1 MRTILKLVSIFWM
14 NSLFLMTSC
23 QVVNNP
29 ILRPVPES
37 EKFSQ
42 NDQQTDSLFHDGEGG
57 LQSFGMLNGKD
68 QVGLL

>member
-1 MRTILKLVSIFWM
+1 
-14 NSLFLMTSC
+14 MTSC